1 MCDEND
7 SFTLSCD
14 VLFGFLISLQEVNKP
29 YSIRY
34 FLRKRS
40 WNVCLSAVWH
50 KCSPLWERLKENLL
64 RSILIHNWLTISRIF
79 KKKIFTVGV
88 WETMMRI
95 FQAFMTFSR
104 QSSDKS
110 ITKTIVSWSP
120 SRMMWGGF
128 IHQWS
133 WHWCSHIL
141 LLHSRWSA
149 GLGYNHLLQDRK
161 PINE

>member
-1 MCDEND
+1 MCDENE

-40 WNVCLSAVWH
+40 WTLCLSAVWH
-50 KCSPLWERLKENLL
+50 KCSPLWERLRKLCYDL
-64 RSILIHNWLTISRIF
+64 SWYIIDSPF
-79 KKKIFTVGV
+79 QAFSKKIFQLGSGKLW
-88 WETMMRI
+88 WE
-95 FQAFMTFSR
+95 FFKLSR
-104 QSSDKS
+104 WSADKS